1 MGQDVRQFVLACSVC
16 AQNKVSNC
24 PSIGQLQHLPIPSR
38 PWSHIALD
46 FVSGL
51 PLSNG
56 YTVIL
61 TVVDRFSKAVHFV
74 PLPKLPSAKETAQ
87 LVIDHVFCIHGLPV
101 DVVSDRG
108 PQFVSRFWQEFC
120 QQIGASTSLLS
131 GFHPQTNGQCER
143 ANQDLERVLCCL
155 AFRNPASWSQQLT
168 WIEYSHNTLPVAA
181 TGMSPF
187 ECSVG
192 YLPPMFPSQEPD
204 AAVPSALAFVR
215 RCRSVWRKAR
225 KALVQASRRTKAA
238 ADRHRIPAHRYV
250 CGQKVWLSTKDLP
263 LKAVSRKLAPR
274 FIGPYQ
280 ITKILNPVA
289 VRLKLPSSLGQ
300 VHPVFHVSRVKPVF
314 RSSLNTNISSP
325 APPPP
330 RLVDGSPAYSV
341 RRLLDVRRRGRGFQ
355 YLVDWEG
362 YGPEERSWVPAR
374 DILDRSLIDDF
385 RRKRAE
391 DCEKELPEISEH
403 HQTLKISERLKQ
415 MSKECEKELRKI
427 CERLKQ
433 MSLTNKEEI
442 SEQEI
447 CADATKEEMK
457 KGERERR
464 IVVKDTAISQATGG
478 PRGADGRVLDMH
490 GKSLVVRNTSTEHT
504 GVHEST
510 GKE

>member
-415 MSKECEKELRKI
+415 MLKI
-427 CERLKQ
+427 SEQLKQ
-433 MSLTNKEEI
+433 M
-442 SEQEI
+442 
-447 CADATKEEMK
+447 
-457 KGERERR
+457 
-464 IVVKDTAISQATGG
+464 
-478 PRGADGRVLDMH
+478 LDP
-490 GKSLVVRNTSTEHT
+490 VQ
-504 GVHEST
+504 
-510 GKE
+510 